1 MGHLEQTP
9 TYLAVTVPADP
20 RVPEFEEVEVHCF
33 ESSTTEAHQTGARRA
48 LKKVCVQL
56 RERLKDTPFS
66 VLPTEI
72 YDPGRWDTS
81 DRARYLEVTSVEE
94 DTVMLAA
101 RRCILAQD
109 QALYWADGEVAYLRW
124 RCDAALRQVRDLEV
138 EREDILD
145 ELEASHVRN
154 GELVQL
160 GLAAAAASTER
171 DARRIAT
178 LEARLRAERE
188 LHRAS
193 VEAAREDRVRLA
205 EARDQLESVGAAAA
219 DYQVK
224 VWDLQEAS
232 RHNYHHL
239 CYLGGLVYEERDRAA
254 RTRAAWE
261 RSDQQRLTELEALSA
276 QLPPKK
282 RPRLRTE
289 TFELPPTLLPRVRP
303 YPSGSQDTAEMDRA
317 LLDTR
322 DYYGGPA
329 IRVPGYPGVHT
340 PPFYSVPP
348 DTGSEAPQ
356 STQ

>member
-1 MGHLEQTP
+1 M
-9 TYLAVTVPADP
+9 
-20 RVPEFEEVEVHCF
+20 
-33 ESSTTEAHQTGARRA
+33 
-48 LKKVCVQL
+48 VCVQL
-56 RERLKDTPFS
+56 KEKLKDTPFS
-66 VLPTEI
+66 VLPSGI
-72 YDPGRWDTS
+72 YDLGRWDTS
-81 DRARYLEVTSVEE
+81 DRARYLEMTSVEE
-94 DTVMLAA
+94 DKKMHAA
-101 RRCILAQD
+101 RQCILAQD
-109 QALYWADGEVAYLRW
+109 QAIFWADSEIAYLRW
-124 RCDAALRQVRDLEV
+124 KWDDTLRRVQDLEM
-138 EREDILD
+138 EREDLLD
-145 ELEASHVRN
+145 RLEESHERN

-160 GLAAAAASTER
+160 GLAAATASTER

-178 LEARLRAERE
+178 LETRLRTEQE
-188 LHRAS
+188 LHQAT
-193 VEAAREDRVRLA
+193 VEATREDRVRLA
-205 EARDQLESVGAAAA
+205 EARDQLESVRAAAA

-254 RTRAAWE
+254 RTRTAWE
-261 RSDQQRLTELEALSA
+261 RSDQQRLRELEELSA

-317 LLDTR
+317 LQDTR

-329 IRVPGYPGVHT
+329 IRVAGYPGTHS

-348 DTGSEAPQ
+348 DSSPEAPQ
-356 STQ
+356 CTP